1 MIPGIP
7 GRHGG
12 SRMPSIPLLH
22 RNGHASHTTAI
33 ALASCGAGLA
43 LGTAAGAMMARSR
56 HRAPGAEDALAPAQA
71 E

>member
-12 SRMPSIPLLH
+12 SRLPSIPLLH
-22 RNGHASHTTAI
+22 RSAHTSHAAI
-33 ALASCGAGLA
+33 ALAGCGAGLA

-56 HRAPGAEDALAPAQA
+56 HRAPGAEEALTAA
-71 E
+71 EAE